1 MALPT
6 PGKTPPLTVLN
17 ENISSVSFFIIP
29 CRLFKMKKTIT
40 ALLVSAT
47 FTLVGCQQLNDVTGK
62 VGQSI
67 NSSLSSL
74 NGVLSSSNSKS
85 TTLASDNLPVNT
97 VNGLGVICRDYETN
111 AMAGKK
117 NWIGKK
123 VSISNATV
131 LEAQEAYDTMK
142 YLGAQRNH
150 KTYAVIFQTADT
162 KYCGGTVLLSYY
174 AGQVDDILKIRKG
187 QKVNI
192 TGVVYDIGDRAF
204 NTHNNGNMAWKVIKM
219 EKGVIH

>member
-1 MALPT
+1 
-6 PGKTPPLTVLN
+6 
-17 ENISSVSFFIIP
+17 
-29 CRLFKMKKTIT
+29 MKKTIAAFFIP
-40 ALLVSAT
+40 ALLA
-47 FTLVGCQQLNDVTGK
+47 LAGCQQLNEATGK

-74 NGVLSSSNSKS
+74 SGVLSSSTSKS
-85 TTLASDNLPVNT
+85 ATLTSDNLPVNT
-97 VNGLGVICRDYETN
+97 VNGLGAICRDYEAN

-123 VSISNATV
+123 ISISNATV

-142 YLGAQRNH
+142 YLGAQRDH
-150 KTYAVIFQTADT
+150 KTYAIIFQTPDT
-162 KYCGGTVLLSYY
+162 NYCGGAVLLSYY
-174 AGQVDDILKIRKG
+174 GDQDEDILKIKKG

-192 TGVVYDIGDRAF
+192 TGVIYDIGDRTF

-219 EKGVIH
+219 KDGIIN

>member
-1 MALPT
+1 
-6 PGKTPPLTVLN
+6 
-17 ENISSVSFFIIP
+17 
-29 CRLFKMKKTIT
+29 MKKTIV
-40 ALLVSAT
+40 AFSISAT
-47 FTLVGCQQLNDVTGK
+47 LALTGCQQLNDATEK

-74 NGVLSSSNSKS
+74 GNVLNTSGSKGN
-85 TTLASDNLPVNT
+85 TTAADNLPVNS
-97 VNGLGVICRDYETN
+97 VNGLGAICRDYEAN

-142 YLGAQRNH
+142 YLGAQRDH
-150 KTYAVIFQTADT
+150 KTYAMIFQTADT
-162 KYCGGTVLLSYY
+162 KYCGGAVLLSYY
-174 AGQVDDILKIRKG
+174 AGQDEDILKFKKG

-192 TGVVYDIGDRAF
+192 TGVVYDIGDRTF
-204 NTHNNGNMAWKVIKM
+204 GTHNNGNMAWKMIKM
-219 EKGVIH
+219 QNGIIR

>member
-1 MALPT
+1 M
-6 PGKTPPLTVLN
+6 N
-17 ENISSVSFFIIP
+17 
-29 CRLFKMKKTIT
+29 KTIT
-40 ALLVSAT
+40 ALLASAA
-47 FTLVGCQQLNDVTGK
+47 FTLAGCQQLSDATGK

-74 NGVLSSSNSKS
+74 SGALSPSNSKS

-97 VNGLGVICRDYETN
+97 VNGLGVICRDYEAN

-123 VSISNATV
+123 ISISNATV

-142 YLGAQRNH
+142 YLGAQRDH
-150 KTYAVIFQTADT
+150 KTYAIIFQTSDT
-162 KYCGGTVLLSYY
+162 NYCGGVVLLSYY
-174 AGQVDDILKIRKG
+174 VGQDEDILKYKKG

-192 TGVVYDIGDRAF
+192 TGVVYDIGDRVF

-219 EKGVIH
+219 DHGLIR

>member
-1 MALPT
+1 
-6 PGKTPPLTVLN
+6 
-17 ENISSVSFFIIP
+17 
-29 CRLFKMKKTIT
+29 MKKTIAAFFIP
-40 ALLVSAT
+40 ALLA
-47 FTLVGCQQLNDVTGK
+47 LAGCQQLNEATGK

-74 NGVLSSSNSKS
+74 SGVLSSSTSKS
-85 TTLASDNLPVNT
+85 ATLTSDNLPVNT
-97 VNGLGVICRDYETN
+97 VNGLEAICRDYEAN

-123 VSISNATV
+123 ISISNATV

-142 YLGAQRNH
+142 YLGAQRDH
-150 KTYAVIFQTADT
+150 KTYAIIFQTPDT
-162 KYCGGTVLLSYY
+162 NYCGGAVLLSYY
-174 AGQVDDILKIRKG
+174 GDQDEDILKIKKG

-192 TGVVYDIGDRAF
+192 TGVVYDIGDRTF

-219 EKGVIH
+219 KDGIIN

>member
-1 MALPT
+1 
-6 PGKTPPLTVLN
+6 
-17 ENISSVSFFIIP
+17 
-29 CRLFKMKKTIT
+29 MKKTIASFFIP
-40 ALLVSAT
+40 ALLA
-47 FTLVGCQQLNDVTGK
+47 LAGCQQLNEATGK

-74 NGVLSSSNSKS
+74 SGVLSPSNSKS

-97 VNGLGVICRDYETN
+97 VNGLGAICRDYEAN

-123 VSISNATV
+123 ISISNATV

-142 YLGAQRNH
+142 YLGAQRDH
-150 KTYAVIFQTADT
+150 KTYAIIFQTADT
-162 KYCGGTVLLSYY
+162 KYCGGAVLLSYY
-174 AGQVDDILKIRKG
+174 GGQDEDILKIRKG

-192 TGVVYDIGDRAF
+192 TGVVYDIDDRTF

-219 EKGVIH
+219 KDGFIN

>member
-1 MALPT
+1 
-6 PGKTPPLTVLN
+6 
-17 ENISSVSFFIIP
+17 
-29 CRLFKMKKTIT
+29 MKKTIAAFFIP
-40 ALLVSAT
+40 ALLA
-47 FTLVGCQQLNDVTGK
+47 LAGCQQLNEATGK

-74 NGVLSSSNSKS
+74 SGVLSSSTSKS
-85 TTLASDNLPVNT
+85 ATLTSDNLPVNT
-97 VNGLGVICRDYETN
+97 VNGLGVICRDYEAN

-123 VSISNATV
+123 ISISNATV

-142 YLGAQRNH
+142 YLGAQRDH
-150 KTYAVIFQTADT
+150 KTYAIIFQTPDT
-162 KYCGGTVLLSYY
+162 NYCGGAVLLSYY
-174 AGQVDDILKIRKG
+174 GDQDEDILKIKKG

-192 TGVVYDIGDRAF
+192 TGVVYDIGDRTF

-219 EKGVIH
+219 KDGIIN

>member
-1 MALPT
+1 
-6 PGKTPPLTVLN
+6 
-17 ENISSVSFFIIP
+17 
-29 CRLFKMKKTIT
+29 MKKTIAAFYIP
-40 ALLVSAT
+40 ALLA
-47 FTLVGCQQLNDVTGK
+47 LAGCQQLNEATGK

-74 NGVLSSSNSKS
+74 SGVLSPSNSKS

-97 VNGLGVICRDYETN
+97 VNGLGAICRDYEAN

-123 VSISNATV
+123 ISISNATV

-142 YLGAQRNH
+142 YLGAQRDH
-150 KTYAVIFQTADT
+150 KTYAIIFQTADT
-162 KYCGGTVLLSYY
+162 KCCGGAVLLSYY
-174 AGQVDDILKIRKG
+174 GGQDEDILKIRKG

-192 TGVVYDIGDRAF
+192 TGVVYDIDDRTF

-219 EKGVIH
+219 KDGFIN